1 MADFGWV
8 VIRTYLTT
16 ELAEVDRAVLEGNG
30 IEVVVQADDVGGM
43 MAGMA
48 AFGGARL
55 QVRRDDLSRALELL
69 GPEETARDD

>member
-1 MADFGWV
+1 MTESEWV
-8 VIRTYLTT
+8 VLQTYLTT

-43 MAGMA
+43 MPGVA

-55 QVRRDDLSRALELL
+55 QVRREDAEQALDLLDQPSA
-69 GPEETARDD
+69 